1 MRCRKRLIACIVGA
15 TTFVSLTACAGGGT
29 GAAIFATP
37 TPQATQSAET
47 TSGNGSTTLVAYF
60 SATGSTRHVAEEIAK
75 VTDGALFEIEPADP
89 YTAADLDY
97 NDADSRISR
106 EHDDESLRD
115 VKLRTTEVPNWDDY
129 TTIYIGYP
137 IWWGI
142 AAWPVNTSVRGNDF
156 NGKTVI
162 PFCTSASSLI
172 GSSGKDL
179 QALTK
184 GGDWKEGERFSSSA
198 STAVVADWVKQQ
210 S

>member
-1 MRCRKRLIACIVGA
+1 MNWHKRLIACIVGA
-15 TTFVSLTACAGGGT
+15 MTAVSLAACGGGAGTAATSTPQAAQTT
-29 GAAIFATP
+29 GAA
-37 TPQATQSAET
+37 EH
-47 TSGNGSTTLVAYF
+47 TSTLVAYF

-97 NDADSRISR
+97 NDADSRVSR

-142 AAWPVNTSVRGNDF
+142 AAWPVNTFVRGNDF

-162 PFCTSASSLI
+162 PFCTSASSSI
-172 GSSGKDL
+172 ASSGKDL

-184 GGDWKEGERFSSSA
+184 GGDWKEGERFSSSTSA
-198 STAVVADWVKQQ
+198 TDVEAWVRQQ

>member
-1 MRCRKRLIACIVGA
+1 MNWHKRLIACIVGA
-15 TTFVSLTACAGGGT
+15 MTAVSLAACGGGAGTAATSTPQAAQTT
-29 GAAIFATP
+29 GAA
-37 TPQATQSAET
+37 EH
-47 TSGNGSTTLVAYF
+47 TSTLVAYF

-142 AAWPVNTSVRGNDF
+142 AAWPVNTFVRGNDF

-162 PFCTSASSLI
+162 PFCTSASSSI
-172 GSSGKDL
+172 ASSGKDL

-184 GGDWKEGERFSSSA
+184 GGDWKEGERFSSSTSA
-198 STAVVADWVKQQ
+198 TDVEAWVRQQ

>member
-1 MRCRKRLIACIVGA
+1 MHCRKRLIACIVGA

-47 TSGNGSTTLVAYF
+47 TSGNGSSTLVAYF

-137 IWWGI
+137 IWWGA
-142 AAWPVNTSVRGNDF
+142 AAWPVSTFVRANDF
-156 NGKTVI
+156 SGKTVI
-162 PFCTSASSLI
+162 PFCTSASSSI
-172 GSSGKDL
+172 ASSGKDL
-179 QALTK
+179 QALAK
-184 GGDWKEGERFSSSA
+184 SGDWKDGERFSSSA
-198 STAVVADWVKQQ
+198 SATDVEAWVRQQ

>member
-1 MRCRKRLIACIVGA
+1 M
-15 TTFVSLTACAGGGT
+15 
-29 GAAIFATP
+29 
-37 TPQATQSAET
+37 
-47 TSGNGSTTLVAYF
+47 
-60 SATGSTRHVAEEIAK
+60 
-75 VTDGALFEIEPADP
+75 TDGALFEIEPADP

-97 NDADSRISR
+97 NDADSRVSR
-106 EHDDESLRD
+106 EHDDEGLRD

-129 TTIYIGYP
+129 TTVYIGYP

-162 PFCTSASSLI
+162 PFCTSASSSI

-198 STAVVADWVKQQ
+198 STADVADWVKQQ

>member
-1 MRCRKRLIACIVGA
+1 MHCRKRLIACIVGA

-29 GAAIFATP
+29 GAATCATP

-97 NDADSRISR
+97 NDADSRVSR
-106 EHDDESLRD
+106 EHDDEGLRD

-129 TTIYIGYP
+129 TTVYIGYP

-162 PFCTSASSLI
+162 PFCTSASSSI

-198 STAVVADWVKQQ
+198 STADVADWVKQQ